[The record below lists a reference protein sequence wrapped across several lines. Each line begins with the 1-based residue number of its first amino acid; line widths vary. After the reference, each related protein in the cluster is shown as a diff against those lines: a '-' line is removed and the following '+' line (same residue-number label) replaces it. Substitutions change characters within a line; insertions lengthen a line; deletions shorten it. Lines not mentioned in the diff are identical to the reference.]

1 MTKSIIVLNGEFYAG
16 ENTQEDKLIFS
27 PDRKKAV
34 LVDERRERFI
44 TQTVSGWNMSGER
57 KLKRLEIIEV
67 KEETK
72 NVPMSKVQ
80 REGLPMQGLCRK
92 G

>member
-1 MTKSIIVLNGEFYAG
+1 M
-16 ENTQEDKLIFS
+16 
-27 PDRKKAV
+27 
-34 LVDERRERFI
+34 VDERRERFI
-44 TQTVSGWNMSGER
+44 TQTVLWWNMSGER

-67 KEETK
+67 KEEAK
-72 NVPMSKVQ
+72 NVSMPKVQ

>member
-1 MTKSIIVLNGEFYAG
+1 MAKSIVVLNGEFYAG
-16 ENTQEDKLIFS
+16 ENTQENKLIFS

-44 TQTVSGWNMSGER
+44 TQTASYWNMSGER

-72 NVPMSKVQ
+72 NVRMTKVQ
-80 REGLPMQGLCRK
+80 G
-92 G
+92 